1 MVNWVQDSFIGER
14 GEFTRLN
21 ANHIQQIRNVVK
33 MGDDMYTCESRIITN
48 EEYDQIVEQRRYV
61 EEILGIKQKAE
72 EYEDAVN
79 AVNILMGG
87 TT

>member
-1 MVNWVQDSFIGER
+1 MGWTETSFTGER

-33 MGDDMYTCESRIITN
+33 ISGDLYSCESRIITN
-48 EEYDQIVEQRRYV
+48 EEYDQIIEQRRYV

-87 TT
+87 TS